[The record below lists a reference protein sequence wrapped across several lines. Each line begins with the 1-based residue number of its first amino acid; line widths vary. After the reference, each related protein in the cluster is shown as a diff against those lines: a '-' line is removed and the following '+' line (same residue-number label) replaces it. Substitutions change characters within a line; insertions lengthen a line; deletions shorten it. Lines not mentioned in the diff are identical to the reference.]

1 MTTEDINIHIIGGG
15 ISGLIAAKT
24 LEEFGFA
31 PTILEGSDRLGG
43 RVKTDVVDGYQLDQ
57 GFQVL
62 LSNYPA
68 ALKYLDFAGL
78 ELQEFRS
85 GAAIYKKGNLSYIG
99 DPMRD
104 SSVLLTTLFSRV
116 GTLKDKWRI
125 FCLQND
131 LKKKSIE
138 KIFNTKEQTTMQYL
152 KNYGFSPKIIKN
164 FFKPF
169 FSGIFLEEEL
179 VTSSRMFEFV
189 FKMFAEG
196 LAVLPK
202 KGIEAIPQQLACQL
216 SKTKIKLN
224 TKVKG
229 ITDTVITLEDGSE
242 ITSEYTIIAT
252 EASKLISNLK
262 NQQIDWKSCDA
273 LYFTTPKRKIEK
285 PFIGLIAN
293 ADALI
298 NNIFYHTSLDMEH
311 RGAHELLSVTVVK
324 EHQLSEEELVAQVKE
339 ELKRECGIK
348 NLTFVKRYQIPKAL
362 PQLDNLQYEVSPSE
376 TQLKER
382 IFLAGDVQ
390 LNGSLNA
397 AMLSGE
403 KAALGLMQVL
413 GKTGVIQ

>member
-1 MTTEDINIHIIGGG
+1 MTTEDLNVYIIGGG
-15 ISGLIAAKT
+15 ISGLIAAKI

-43 RVKTDVVDGYQLDQ
+43 RVKTDVVDGYQLDH

-68 ALKYLDFAGL
+68 AMKHLDFDRL
-78 ELQEFRS
+78 ELQEFKS

-131 LKKKSIE
+131 LKKKSVE
-138 KIFNTKEQTTMQYL
+138 KIFNTKEQTTLQYL
-152 KNYGFSPKIIKN
+152 KDYGFSPKIIKN

-202 KGIEAIPQQLACQL
+202 KGIEAIPQQLAGQL

-224 TKVKG
+224 TKVKRVS
-229 ITDTVITLEDGSE
+229 DTVITLEDGSE

-252 EASKLISNLK
+252 EASPLISNLK

-285 PFIGLIAN
+285 SFIGLIAN

-298 NNIFYHTSLDMEH
+298 NNIFYHTSVDTEQ
-311 RGAHELLSVTVVK
+311 RGNDELLSVTVVK

-348 NLTFVKRYQIPKAL
+348 KVTFLKRFQISKAL
-362 PQLDNLQYEVSPSE
+362 PKLDNLQYEVSPSE

-403 KAALGLMQVL
+403 NAALGLVQVL